1 MDDFDQDLAAGVWS
15 GGEPTAVIDEPAVL
29 DDLTP
34 VGSDL
39 AADIDFQ
46 PSPALPDNG
55 CAGEAFDDIPDLTA
69 TEPESAVP
77 PAADDIPDLTAA
89 EPESVAP
96 AADDDSVRGN
106 PAAWTLNWFYQ
117 QINGYCGPSAVGQ
130 IVAQYTGAT
139 ITDPQELVDRAVE
152 LELMGDPSEGMTLPN
167 IEKLL
172 EDQGVPCTLTSSSLD
187 DLRAKLDDGYGVIA
201 MVDSGEIWHP
211 DQETDE
217 DDLADHVLV
226 VAGIDDERGVVILS
240 DPGVPNG
247 DQLEVPIEQFDD
259 AWADSE
265 RQMVVTDATDT
276 GLLDTPA
283 TTTAPSSRSAIIRV

>member
-1 MDDFDQDLAAGVWS
+1 MDDFDQDLAAHVWS
-15 GGEPTAVIDEPAVL
+15 GGEPTTVIDEPADL
-29 DDLTP
+29 DDLIP
-34 VGSDL
+34 AGPDL
-39 AADIDFQ
+39 AAAIEAD
-46 PSPALPDNG
+46 PAPVLPDSG
-55 CAGEAFDDIPDLTA
+55 TAGEAFDDIPDLTA
-69 TEPESAVP
+69 
-77 PAADDIPDLTAA
+77 AD
-89 EPESVAP
+89 PESVAP
-96 AADDDSVRGN
+96 AAADDSVHGN

-152 LELMGDPSEGMTLPN
+152 LGLMGDPGEGMTLPN

-172 EDQGVPCTLTSSSLD
+172 EDQGVPCSLTSSSLD

-211 DQETDE
+211 DQETD
-217 DDLADHVLV
+217 DADLPDHVLV

-265 RQMVVTDATDT
+265 HQMVVTDAPDA

-283 TTTAPSSRSAIIRV
+283 TTTAPSSRSVIIRV

>member
-1 MDDFDQDLAAGVWS
+1 MDDFDQDLAAGAWS
-15 GGEPTAVIDEPAVL
+15 SGQPITVIDEPSVL
-29 DDLTP
+29 DDLIP
-34 VGSDL
+34 AGDDL
-39 AADIDFQ
+39 AAGIDDE
-46 PSPALPDNG
+46 PAPTLPDDG

-69 TEPESAVP
+69 ADPESAAP
-77 PAADDIPDLTAA
+77 AAADD
-89 EPESVAP
+89 SVH
-96 AADDDSVRGN
+96 GN

-139 ITDPQELVDRAVE
+139 ITDPQQMVDRAIE
-152 LELMGDPSEGMTLPN
+152 LGLMGDPSEGMTLPN

-172 EDQGVPCTLTSSSLD
+172 EDQGVPSTLTSSSLD

-211 DQETDE
+211 DQETD
-217 DDLADHVLV
+217 DADLADHVLV

-265 RQMVVTDATDT
+265 RQMVVTDAPDA
-276 GLLDTPA
+276 GLDTPA
-283 TTTAPSSRSAIIRV
+283 TTTAPSSPSAIIRV

>member
-1 MDDFDQDLAAGVWS
+1 MDDFDQDLAAGAWS
-15 GGEPTAVIDEPAVL
+15 GGQPTTVIDEPAVL
-29 DDLTP
+29 DDLIP
-34 VGSDL
+34 ADPDL
-39 AADIDFQ
+39 AAGIDFQ
-46 PSPALPDNG
+46 PALALPDNG

-69 TEPESAVP
+69 
-77 PAADDIPDLTAA
+77 A
-89 EPESVAP
+89 EPESVDPVAG
-96 AADDDSVRGN
+96 DDSVHGN

-139 ITDPQELVDRAVE
+139 ITDPQQMVDRAIE
-152 LELMGDPSEGMTLPN
+152 LGLMGDPGEGMTLPN

-211 DQETDE
+211 DQETD
-217 DDLADHVLV
+217 DADLADHVLV

-247 DQLEVPIEQFDD
+247 DQLEVPIDQFDD

-265 RQMVVTDATDT
+265 HQMVVTDAPDT
-276 GLLDTPA
+276 GLLD
-283 TTTAPSSRSAIIRV
+283 TTTAPSSRSAVIHV